1 MSEGIAECSYKQLAS
16 CTILMWQ
23 RVSIATGDFKHQ
35 EKDRKG
41 VRGVRARTLA
51 VTVSRWEQI
60 KRRIEG
66 PRHGAWQSDP
76 GVRIHAL
83 K

>member
-16 CTILMWQ
+16 CIILMWQ

-41 VRGVRARTLA
+41 VRGDESKDTG
-51 VTVSRWEQI
+51 SNS
-60 KRRIEG
+60 
-66 PRHGAWQSDP
+66 WQVGTD
-76 GVRIHAL
+76 
-83 K
+83 